1 MSLDYRLGLAASSAR
16 RAVWRGGGEE
26 VDDRLATQGQ
36 RPVRQTPAN
45 ARPIIVGY
53 QLLEIKYRCAPRLHC
68 LQATLPPTATS

>member
-1 MSLDYRLGLAASSAR
+1 MSLDYRLGLAASSVR
-16 RAVWRGGGEE
+16 RGGGEE

-53 QLLEIKYRCAPRLHC
+53 QLFEIKYRCAPRLHC
-68 LQATLPPTATS
+68 LEATLLPTATS